1 LKLVKIMRIISATM
15 LLYSMYLILK
25 YSPEDIWN
33 LSYTYAWFSFLRS
46 SIIFFLYLFL
56 LYLSFFSFFFVYIFT
71 QEIPNTFYVGQLL
84 FQGYFQKILNAPTL
98 ETSID
103 IKTILKPAYV
113 FSVQIIVVFMI
124 LSFILFLFRCDY
136 SNAYKVTLFEGS
148 LLFLYKLG
156 EFLKFINPLWEEHS
170 LLTMSIWSFITNPL
184 IHNLLAVYIAF
195 DLALQTSYVRSVFS
209 LQIRKGSKL
218 EEQIEESQTR
228 EEAPVSSLSM
238 FMAKRFLTSDVIQYL
253 REIVEKRFSRKRK
266 ELTKGID
273 STRLKIFLENL
284 YQMDPEA
291 KSSLEAEVTFPSERK
306 TLISIALSTL
316 YRLLALIVLSYI
328 AIHPQ
333 LIFSFLGAPEPIIRS
348 LELLQPEAILLIL
361 LPLLLTT
368 VLIGLLLPTRKD

>member
-1 LKLVKIMRIISATM
+1 LKLVKAMRIISATI
-15 LLYSMYLILK
+15 LLYSIYLILK

-33 LSYTYAWFSFLRS
+33 LNYTYTLFSFLRS
-46 SIIFFLYLFL
+46 SIAFYLYLFL
-56 LYLSFFSFFFVYIFT
+56 LYLSFSSFFFVYILT
-71 QEIPNTFYVGQLL
+71 QEIPNTFYTSQLL
-84 FQGYFQKILNAPTL
+84 FQEYFQKILNVSTL
-98 ETSID
+98 ETSINVK
-103 IKTILKPAYV
+103 IILKPAYV
-113 FSVQIIVVFMI
+113 FSVQIIVVLMI
-124 LSFILFLFRCDY
+124 FSFILFLFRCDY
-136 SNAYKVTLFEGS
+136 SNAYKVTLFQGS

-170 LLTMSIWSFITNPL
+170 ILTMSIWSFITNPL
-184 IHNLLAVYIAF
+184 ILNILVIYIAF

-209 LQIRKGSKL
+209 LQIRRSSKP
-218 EEQIEESQTR
+218 EEKKEEVQTR
-228 EEAPVSSLSM
+228 EKAPVSSPSM
-238 FMAKRFLTSDVIQYL
+238 FIAKRLLTSDVIQYL
-253 REIVEKRFSRKRK
+253 REIVEKRFSRRRK
-266 ELTKGID
+266 ELAKDID

-306 TLISIALSTL
+306 TVISIALSTS